1 MKLFGYV
8 KQLTEIAVPII
19 FGNLGFIFI
28 AVGDVVVAGRHSTQT
43 LAAVSIATAVL
54 SCIAMLGIGVLS
66 AIAPIISNMRGK
78 GKSPEKYFF
87 PTIKFAISLSFLV
100 SFLMLA
106 FIPLV
111 DYLGYSPEVSLQ
123 IKIYAGITLFSN
135 IGAFLHCAVK
145 DFLQAFE
152 IVIFPNILTIFSVFL
167 NLGLNVLFVFGYFGL
182 PEMGVAGL
190 AIASLFVRYFMGVTL
205 FVYALKKLKIVND
218 VVKPTY
224 YMSLLKVG
232 LPIAFAILIE
242 FVAFN
247 CIPVIMGRV
256 SELYAAAQNILC
268 TLTSIPFMAALAIS
282 NAVAVKVGFSNGM
295 KNVHDIKRFS
305 LAGVIMSSCCMLVSI
320 ILISCFPRFVVGLF
334 TPDKALIEV
343 IVPIVFILATYQLL
357 DGLQVTLAGIFKGL
371 KATKIVLVANF
382 IGYWL
387 IAIPLGT
394 YLAFARG
401 MNIAGYWYAIGV
413 AAIVLNTILLV
424 NLFRKN
430 KQLTTNY
437 QQ

>member
-1 MKLFGYV
+1 MRLTRYIKD
-8 KQLTEIAVPII
+8 LTEIAIPII

-28 AVGDVVVAGRHSTQT
+28 AVGDVVVAGRHATQT

-54 SCIAMLGIGVLS
+54 SCIAMLGIGILS

-78 GKSPEKYFF
+78 GRNPEKYFF
-87 PTIKFAISLSFLV
+87 PTIKFALLLSILV
-100 SFLMLA
+100 SFIMLA
-106 FIPLV
+106 FIPIV
-111 DYLGYSPEVSLQ
+111 DFLGYSADVTQQ
-123 IKIYAGITLFSN
+123 IKIYSAITLFSN
-135 IGAFLHCAVK
+135 FGAFLHCAVK

-167 NLGLNVLFVFGYFGL
+167 NLGLNILFVFGLWGI

-190 AIASLFVRYFMGVTL
+190 ALASLFVRYFMGITL
-205 FVYALKKLKIVND
+205 FLYALKKLKFVAAPKKT
-218 VVKPTY
+218 VY
-224 YMSLLKVG
+224 HLSLLKVG
-232 LPIAFAILIE
+232 TPIAFAILIE

-295 KNVHDIKRFS
+295 KNIEDIKRFS
-305 LAGVIMSSCCMLVSI
+305 LAGVIMSSGCMLISI
-320 ILISCFPRFVVGLF
+320 LLITLFPHFIVGLF
-334 TPDKALIEV
+334 TPDKALTEV
-343 IVPIVFILATYQLL
+343 IVPIVFILAAYQLL

-371 KATKIVLVANF
+371 KETKIVLVANF
-382 IGYWL
+382 IAYWL

-394 YLAFARG
+394 YLAFEHQL
-401 MNIAGYWYAIGV
+401 NIAGYWYAIGV
-413 AAIVLNTILLV
+413 GGVVLNTILLTKF
-424 NLFRKN
+424 FRK
-430 KQLTTNY
+430 KKVLEEIY
-437 QQ
+437 